1 MSSKNV
7 KKRKIGCTIVL
18 GNVNVKYLSRI
29 RYDCEISTS
38 PLEEQVPI
46 TLRKLVMIITDKES
60 DICSFDFKKL
70 IKILSFVIHR

>member
-1 MSSKNV
+1 M
-7 KKRKIGCTIVL
+7 L

-29 RYDCEISTS
+29 SCECEISTS

-60 DICSFDFKKL
+60 DICLFDFKK
-70 IKILSFVIHR
+70 IN